1 MNRTITITSGRVG
14 IGKTNIYLNLAYLL
28 FKLGYHACVFDADT
42 GLPNINTFLGL
53 QPVYNLKTRSL
64 MD

>member
-14 IGKTNIYLNLAYLL
+14 IRKTNIYLNLVYLL
-28 FKLGYHACVFDADT
+28 FNLGYHACAFDADT
-42 GLPNINTFLGL
+42 GLPNSNTLLGL
-53 QPVYNLKTRSL
+53 LPVYNLKTRSL